1 MLASPTVIAKRTEC
15 VPCVTVSF
23 SKSSEVHLELLQVF
37 DYFSLSKQAK
47 LFHGSPVAPAAS
59 VSNLVSFDAASFRCY
74 ASARLFR
81 TSQPTTGSS
90 RMDLGIAALS
100 SFSDGTDVQR
110 RCLHNK
116 VRHADAKR
124 T

>member
-37 DYFSLSKQAK
+37 DYFSLSKQSK

-81 TSQPTTGSS
+81 TSQPTTRVIENGFGHSCS
-90 RMDLGIAALS
+90 QQL
-100 SFSDGTDVQR
+100 FR
-110 RCLHNK
+110 RNGCSAT
-116 VRHADAKR
+116 VFA
-124 T
+124 